1 MIICCKALHL
11 ACGACA
17 CAAMAWHGWC
27 GRLFVRCGVD
37 RLVVGSQAFYYA
49 SAFNANIGSWN
60 TASMK
65 DMSSVCAPSVVAQP
79 KCGGGSGLAQAV
91 AAQMWAES
99 QADVGLARGTC
110 R

>member
-1 MIICCKALHL
+1 
-11 ACGACA
+11 
-17 CAAMAWHGWC
+17 MAWHGWC

-37 RLVVGSQAFYYA
+37 RLVVGRVVGSQAFYYA

-65 DMSSVCAPSVVAQP
+65 DMSSVCAPSAVAQP

-99 QADVGLARGTC
+99 LADVGLARGTC
-110 R
+110 GREW